1 MFTSCH
7 MQEDRNMISS
17 NINSYHDII
26 GGGLM
31 IFHIIGNKEDWDE
44 LLFLNIFYSSLFRIC
59 NMLNVCIIR
68 IYHTPIYFVGVI
80 TIRIFKS
87 KNMH

>member
-31 IFHIIGNKEDWDE
+31 IFHIIEYKEHRDNIQYE
-44 LLFLNIFYSSLFRIC
+44 FLPLNIFSFMIKAR
-59 NMLNVCIIR
+59 R
-68 IYHTPIYFVGVI
+68 
-80 TIRIFKS
+80 
-87 KNMH
+87 

>member
-17 NINSYHDII
+17 NINSYHDVI

-31 IFHIIGNKEDWDE
+31 IFHIIENKEYRDNIHYE
-44 LLFLNIFYSSLFRIC
+44 YFILNIFY
-59 NMLNVCIIR
+59 
-68 IYHTPIYFVGVI
+68 
-80 TIRIFKS
+80 
-87 KNMH
+87 

>member
-17 NINSYHDII
+17 NIKTYQDDG

-31 IFHIIGNKEDWDE
+31 IFT
-44 LLFLNIFYSSLFRIC
+44 LLKRR
-59 NMLNVCIIR
+59 NVDSR
-68 IYHTPIYFVGVI
+68 IYSNFRCNQIEIET
-80 TIRIFKS
+80 
-87 KNMH
+87 

>member
-1 MFTSCH
+1 

-17 NINSYHDII
+17 NINSYHDVI

-31 IFHIIGNKEDWDE
+31 IFHIIENKEYRDDIHYE
-44 LLFLNIFYSSLFRIC
+44 YFLLNIFLLMMKTEYTIFR
-59 NMLNVCIIR
+59 
-68 IYHTPIYFVGVI
+68 VI

>member
-17 NINSYHDII
+17 NIKTYQDDG

-31 IFHIIGNKEDWDE
+31 IFTLLKRGNVD
-44 LLFLNIFYSSLFRIC
+44 S
-59 NMLNVCIIR
+59 R
-68 IYHTPIYFVGVI
+68 IYSNFRRYHHAT
-80 TIRIFKS
+80 S
-87 KNMH
+87 N

>member
-31 IFHIIGNKEDWDE
+31 IFHIIGNKEYWDE
-44 LLFLNIFYSSLFRIC
+44 FLFLNIFYS
-59 NMLNVCIIR
+59 
-68 IYHTPIYFVGVI
+68 
-80 TIRIFKS
+80 
-87 KNMH
+87 

>member
-17 NINSYHDII
+17 NIKTYQDDG

-31 IFHIIGNKEDWDE
+31 ISTLLKRGNVDSRI
-44 LLFLNIFYSSLFRIC
+44 NSNFR
-59 NMLNVCIIR
+59 R
-68 IYHTPIYFVGVI
+68 YHQAT
-80 TIRIFKS
+80 S
-87 KNMH
+87 N

>member
-17 NINSYHDII
+17 NIKTYQDDG

-31 IFHIIGNKEDWDE
+31 IFTLLKRGNVD
-44 LLFLNIFYSSLFRIC
+44 S
-59 NMLNVCIIR
+59 R
-68 IYHTPIYFVGVI
+68 IYSNFRRYHQAT
-80 TIRIFKS
+80 S
-87 KNMH
+87 N